1 MAAPVQISSHPV
13 IQHKLARLRAV
24 ETKSPEFR
32 ELVAAISHALFYE
45 TTLDLKLKLS
55 RPASELQEV
64 HGSPDQSFWF
74 IVIFDDDDAECGAV
88 NVAMLAPGGTA

>member
-1 MAAPVQISSHPV
+1 
-13 IQHKLARLRAV
+13 
-24 ETKSPEFR
+24 
-32 ELVAAISHALFYE
+32 
-45 TTLDLKLKLS
+45 
-55 RPASELQEV
+55 LQEV